1 MTTLNLE
8 MLAVIVLIAAL
19 IIDRILGML
28 KTRGIDLQ
36 IITRQIDDL
45 HNWHNQHDDEGVK
58 IWYVRRSLEEAV
70 HKLAQNIE
78 LEAKLLDRID
88 GRLAR
93 IEAKL
98 NT

>member
-1 MTTLNLE
+1 MKTLNLE

-45 HNWHNQHDDEGVK
+45 YNWHNQHDDEGVK

-70 HKLAQNIE
+70 HKLAKNIE
-78 LEAKLLDRID
+78 FEAKLLDRID

-93 IEAKL
+93 IEDKL
-98 NT
+98 NN